1 MWKPVEVLAIWT
13 LRSEDLAREWEEG
26 AGRTAAGAETL
37 KGGARP
43 GEDAGRR
50 SLTLAGP

>member
-26 AGRTAAGAETL
+26 AGRTAAGT
-37 KGGARP
+37 
-43 GEDAGRR
+43 GRR
-50 SLTLAGP
+50 SGEGPGRERTLGGAP